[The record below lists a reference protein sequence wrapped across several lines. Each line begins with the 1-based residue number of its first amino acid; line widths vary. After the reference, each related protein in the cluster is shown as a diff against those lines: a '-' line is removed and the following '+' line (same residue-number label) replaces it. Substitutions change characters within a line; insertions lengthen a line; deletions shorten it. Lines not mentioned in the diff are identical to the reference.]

1 MLAASPFVNFAGINT
16 YVHNSTIYRGS
27 GGNWVWATGSMDW
40 SWTLSPG
47 GSSAGQN
54 NVRPET
60 QAMTRNVLDRMIHD
74 APTHRC
80 GGFAAR
86 DGSDD

>member
-1 MLAASPFVNFAGINT
+1 
-16 YVHNSTIYRGS
+16 
-27 GGNWVWATGSMDW
+27 MDW

-60 QAMTRNVLDRMIHD
+60 QIMTRNVLDRMIHD
-74 APTHRC
+74 APTHHC
-80 GGFAAR
+80 GGF
-86 DGSDD
+86 DD